1 MTGYING
8 AFGET
13 RLTLTCLKQT
23 EKDFLLIS
31 FRHNNLG
38 AALKRLIV
46 LLIGILMVIPVA
58 IVAMQDNPSPI
69 RLQITGINVSQYPTV
84 VLNAN
89 VFDKVG
95 QPILGLGQSDFEVL
109 GQLRNNMKI
118 VKVENLTDD
127 SLSFAVVLAIDTSTS
142 MTGEPIER
150 TKEAAI
156 SFINSIG
163 PTDPVA
169 IVTFDNKARLVLDYT
184 TDKTVLTDTINNLR
198 YGGQTALYDGA
209 TLAIS
214 TAAKAPTTRRAVII
228 LSDGQ
233 EYRASLTGRGS
244 PLETALDIGVPVY
257 TIGEGF
263 GFDRSFMQGLADG
276 TVGEFYESPTPE
288 QLNEIY
294 SGLARTFRSQYIIT
308 MTSDLPG
315 DGKTYPLD
323 LQVKDKNGATAKD
336 TVDMRARI
344 FKPIVSLPDL
354 PTEAIAEAT
363 DVTAQVQADD
373 AITSAT
379 FQLDKGA
386 AVPATEPYTFT
397 IDPANLTSGPH
408 TLTFSATDSTGD
420 TTSVTGTFN
429 VAPKPPTVTITGVGD
444 TVDEVTTATIT
455 GASTEGT
462 VQGLIV
468 KVNDAVV
475 GSVLNQSSTTVTLD
489 PAKLPPGENTMTAIV
504 RDTAGGRAEFSI
516 TFTVPAIPPTVTL
529 DGITAGETI
538 TENRTVTVNV
548 DSPQTAV
555 SKVVYKIDGV
565 VVVTQ
570 TEEPL
575 TFDLDVKAIGIGNH
589 ILTVEV
595 TNEGGTTGK
604 ADVAF
609 VIAAPPTATPTAT
622 STSTNTPLP
631 PTATDTNV
639 PPTNTNVPPTATN
652 TSLPATATNTSEPA
666 TATNTSAAPTVDSSA
681 TAAVQANLATNDA
694 ATVIAAAPTNTT
706 VSPTDTSAPPTSTS
720 TATDTNV
727 PPTGTSTATDT
738 KVPPTSTSTATDTK
752 VPPTSTSTAT
762 KIVTATSEA
771 TAEVTEAATS
781 EVTQEATAEVTEAAT
796 SEVTQEVTAELTE
809 AATSTTTAT
818 TTNEATA
825 VSTNAA
831 TGVPTFTPIPLTAES
846 QGVVGQSQSPLLI
859 AATCLLGLLLL
870 AIVYWFAGRRRSSR

>member
-1 MTGYING
+1 M
-8 AFGET
+8 
-13 RLTLTCLKQT
+13 
-23 EKDFLLIS
+23 
-31 FRHNNLG
+31 
-38 AALKRLIV
+38 KRLIV
-46 LLIGILMVIPVA
+46 LLIGILMAIPVA
-58 IVAMQDNPSPI
+58 FVAMQDNPSPI
-69 RLQITGINVSQYPTV
+69 KLEITGINVTQYPTV
-84 VLNAN
+84 VVNAN
-89 VFDKVG
+89 VFDKVR
-95 QPILGLGQSDFEVL
+95 QPVLGLGQSDFEVI

-127 SLSFAVVLAIDTSTS
+127 SLSFAVVLAIDTSSS
-142 MTGEPIER
+142 MTGTPIER

-163 PTDPVA
+163 ATDPVA
-169 IVTFDNKARLVLDYT
+169 IVTFDNKARLVLDFT
-184 TDKTVLTDTINNLR
+184 TDKTLLTDTITNLR

-209 TLAIS
+209 ALAVA

-233 EYRASLTGRGS
+233 EYRASLSERNG
-244 PLETALDIGVPVY
+244 PLDSALQIGVPVY

-276 TVGEFYESPTPE
+276 TVGQFYESPTPE

-323 LQVKDKNGATAKD
+323 LQVKDKNGSTVNA

-354 PTEAIAEAT
+354 PTDAIAEPT

-373 AITSAT
+373 EITSAT
-379 FQLDKGA
+379 YQLDKGETFA
-386 AVPATEPYTFT
+386 STAPYTFT
-397 IDPANLTSGPH
+397 INPVNLPSGSH
-408 TLTFSATDSTGD
+408 TITFSATDSTGD
-420 TTSVTGTFN
+420 TTSVSGNFT
-429 VAPKPPTVTITGVGD
+429 VALKPPTVTITGVGD
-444 TVDEVTTATIT
+444 TVDKVTTATIT
-455 GASTEGT
+455 GAATEGT

-475 GSVLNQSSTTVTLD
+475 GSVLNKPTTTVTLD
-489 PAKLPPGENTMTAIV
+489 PVKLPPGENTLTAIV

-516 TFTVPAIPPTVTL
+516 KFMVPAIAPTVSI
-529 DGITAGETI
+529 DGITAGEKI
-538 TENRTVTVNV
+538 TENRTITVNV
-548 DSPQTAV
+548 DSPQTPV
-555 SKVVYKIDGV
+555 NKVVYKIDGDEV
-565 VVVTQ
+565 ATQ
-570 TEEPL
+570 TAEPL

-595 TNEGGTTGK
+595 TNEGGKTAK

-609 VIAAPPTATPTAT
+609 VIAPPPTATPTAT

-639 PPTNTNVPPTATN
+639 PPTNTSVPPTATN
-652 TSLPATATNTSEPA
+652 TSAPA
-666 TATNTSAAPTVDSSA
+666 TATNTSAPATDTSAPPTVDSSA
-681 TAAVQANLATNDA
+681 TAVVQANLSTNEA
-694 ATVIAAAPTNTT
+694 ATQIAAAPTK
-706 VSPTDTSAPPTSTS
+706 TDTES
-720 TATDTNV
+720 
-727 PPTGTSTATDT
+727 
-738 KVPPTSTSTATDTK
+738 PPTSTSTATDTK
-752 VPPTSTSTAT
+752 VPPTSTNTKVPPTSTSTTAPTKTLTAT
-762 KIVTATSEA
+762 TEA
-771 TAEVTEAATS
+771 TAEITEAATS
-781 EVTQEATAEVTEAAT
+781 EVTQEATAELTEAAT

-818 TTNEATA
+818 STKEATA

-831 TGVPTFTPIPLTAES
+831 TGAPTFTPIPLTAES

-859 AATCLLGLLLL
+859 GATCLLGLLLL
-870 AIVYWFAGRRRSSR
+870 AIVYWLAARRRTSR

>member
-1 MTGYING
+1 M
-8 AFGET
+8 
-13 RLTLTCLKQT
+13 
-23 EKDFLLIS
+23 
-31 FRHNNLG
+31 
-38 AALKRLIV
+38 KRLIV
-46 LLIGILMVIPVA
+46 LLIGILMAIPVA
-58 IVAMQDNPSPI
+58 FVAMQDNPSPI
-69 RLQITGINVSQYPTV
+69 KLEITGINVTQYPTV
-84 VLNAN
+84 VVNAN

-127 SLSFAVVLAIDTSTS
+127 SLSFAVVLAIDTSSS
-142 MTGEPIER
+142 MTGTPIER

-163 PTDPVA
+163 ATDPVA
-169 IVTFDNKARLVLDYT
+169 IVTFDNKARLVQDFT
-184 TDKTVLTDTINNLR
+184 TDKALLTDTITNLR

-209 TLAIS
+209 TLAVA

-233 EYRASLTGRGS
+233 EYRASLSGRNG
-244 PLETALDIGVPVY
+244 PLDTALQIGVPVY

-276 TVGEFYESPTPE
+276 TVGQFYESPSPE

-354 PTEAIAEAT
+354 PTNPIAEST
-363 DVTAQVQADD
+363 DVTAQIQADD
-373 AITSAT
+373 DITSAT
-379 FQLDKGA
+379 YQLDKGA
-386 AVPATEPYTFT
+386 TVASTEPYTFT

-408 TLTFSATDSTGD
+408 TITFSATDSTGD
-420 TTSVTGTFN
+420 TTSVTGNFT

-444 TVDEVTTATIT
+444 TVDKVTTATIT
-455 GASTEGT
+455 GNATEGT

-475 GSVLNQSSTTVTLD
+475 GSVLNKPTTTVTLD
-489 PAKLPPGENTMTAIV
+489 PVKLPPGENTLTAIV

-516 TFTVPAIPPTVTL
+516 KFMVPAIAPTL
-529 DGITAGETI
+529 SIDGITAGEKI
-538 TENRTVTVNV
+538 TENRTITVNV
-548 DSPQTAV
+548 DSPQTPV
-555 SKVVYKIDGV
+555 SKVVYKIDGDEV
-565 VVVTQ
+565 ATQ
-570 TEEPL
+570 TAEPL

-595 TNEGGTTGK
+595 TNEGGKTGK

-609 VIAAPPTATPTAT
+609 VVAPPPTATPTAT

-631 PTATDTNV
+631 PTATNTKV
-639 PPTNTNVPPTATN
+639 PPTNTSVPPTATN
-652 TSLPATATNTSEPA
+652 TSAPA
-666 TATNTSAAPTVDSSA
+666 TATNTSAPATATDTSVPPTVDSSA
-681 TAAVQANLATNDA
+681 TAAVQANLSTNEA
-694 ATVIAAAPTNTT
+694 ATQIAAAPTK
-706 VSPTDTSAPPTSTS
+706 TDTQS
-720 TATDTNV
+720 
-727 PPTGTSTATDT
+727 
-738 KVPPTSTSTATDTK
+738 PPTSTSTATDTK
-752 VPPTSTSTAT
+752 VPPTSTATDTKVPPTSTNTKVPPTSTSTTTPTKTLTAT
-762 KIVTATSEA
+762 TEA
-771 TAEVTEAATS
+771 TAEITEAATS
-781 EVTQEATAEVTEAAT
+781 EVTQEATAELTEAAT
-796 SEVTQEVTAELTE
+796 SELTQEVTAELTE

-818 TTNEATA
+818 STKEATA
-825 VSTNAA
+825 VSTNTANNA
-831 TGVPTFTPIPLTAES
+831 PTFTPIPLTAES

-859 AATCLLGLLLL
+859 GATCLLGLLLL
-870 AIVYWFAGRRRSSR
+870 AIVYWLAARRRTSR